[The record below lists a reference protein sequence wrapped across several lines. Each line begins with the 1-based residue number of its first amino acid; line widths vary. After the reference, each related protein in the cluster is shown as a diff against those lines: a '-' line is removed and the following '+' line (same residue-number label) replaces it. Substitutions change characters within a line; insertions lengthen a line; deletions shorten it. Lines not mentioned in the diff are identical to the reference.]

1 MRPLFSLL
9 HPAGL
14 RLALLL
20 CAALICGACAGK
32 QVGPRPEGQLVS
44 PDGKAADV
52 KHFLGLA
59 ADADY
64 VLIGERHD
72 SALDHRM
79 QASLLADLAESG
91 KKPLL
96 GLEML
101 PRYRYDTT
109 LADFRQGR
117 IPLEELPRALDWGKT
132 WGFGFGLYMPVF
144 ATARN
149 LGVPLFGLNIANDLR
164 LKVSHEGL
172 AALSP
177 KQKAEL
183 PAEIVPP
190 LPEQRD
196 KLALFFRAHQS
207 MLAEAKAA
215 KTPAS
220 ANMPKARGAA
230 KPPMASAPM
239 PPGVAEAAPMSPE
252 TQNAFDRFL
261 LIQSL
266 WDSVM
271 AEQAR
276 ILLRSPEMRERG
288 RGPMVIL
295 AGGGHVEYGY
305 GIAHRLKVAEPE
317 ARVLLVMPF
326 SDALPD
332 PKQAD
337 FFYYSPYDPAA
348 AASRSRIGIRLEPEG
363 DHLVIVEV
371 LPGSRADKAGLR
383 KGDIP
388 RRAGGFVVQSVAD
401 LHRAAMEAKEA
412 QRRLSIAVEREGRF
426 LAVYVPDAGA
436 E

>member
-1 MRPLFSLL
+1 M
-9 HPAGL
+9 GL

-32 QVGPRPEGQLVS
+32 QAGHWPEGQLVS
-44 PDGKAADV
+44 PDGKAADA

-101 PRYRYDTT
+101 PRNRYDKKLT
-109 LADFRQGR
+109 DFRQGR
-117 IPLEELPRALDWGKT
+117 ISLEELPRALDWGKT

-149 LGVPLFGLNIANDLR
+149 LGVPIYGLNIANDLR
-164 LKVSHEGL
+164 LKVSREGL

-215 KTPAS
+215 KMSAKLPAKTP
-220 ANMPKARGAA
+220 ANMPKGKGAA
-230 KPPMASAPM
+230 KAPVPTASLPQGMAA
-239 PPGVAEAAPMSPE
+239 AAPMTPE
-252 TQNAFDRFL
+252 TQKAFDRFL

-276 ILLRSPEMRERG
+276 TLLRSPEMRERG

-305 GIAHRLKVAEPE
+305 GIAHRLKAAEPE

-326 SDALPD
+326 AEALPD

-337 FFYYSPYDPAA
+337 LFFYSPYDPAE

-371 LPGSRADKAGLR
+371 LPGSRAEKAGLR

-401 LHRAAMEAKEA
+401 LHRAAMEAKED

-426 LAVYVPDAGA
+426 LAVYVPDAG
-436 E
+436 EE